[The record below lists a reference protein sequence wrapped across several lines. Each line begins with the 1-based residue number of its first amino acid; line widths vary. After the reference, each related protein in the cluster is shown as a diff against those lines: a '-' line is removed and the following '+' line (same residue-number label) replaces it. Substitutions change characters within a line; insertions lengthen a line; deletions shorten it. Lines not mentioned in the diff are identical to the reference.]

1 MLDRGETMAK
11 DWVDFREVKAAVSM
25 EMALAHYSIT
35 LRRVNRTA
43 LRGKCPLPI
52 HPEGTNPNSFGV
64 STEKNAWSCQV
75 PDCVASRIGR
85 RGGNVLDFVAVMED
99 CTIREAALHLQNWF
113 HVGEDAGSSPDGPS
127 GDTTPEELAARREGE
142 ADPTSDT
149 ENPPLDFELQGVD
162 SAHPYLRRRGILEKT
177 AREFGVG
184 HFPGKGS
191 MTGRVVIPIHN
202 ESGELV
208 AYAGR
213 ALGDEKPKY
222 KLPAGFRKSLA
233 LYNLRRALEARDGR
247 AVVVVEGFFD
257 AMKVVQAGFPGV
269 VSLMG
274 ATLSGHQEQLLVEH
288 FDRVV
293 LMLDGD
299 ATGAEAATVISAQL
313 IDQVFLRVVRVPEG
327 SQPDEL
333 SSEAIREQ
341 LAFM

>member
-1 MLDRGETMAK
+1 MLDREEMMTK
-11 DWVDFREVKAAVSM
+11 NWVDFQEVKAAVSM

-35 LRRVNRTA
+35 LRRVNKTA

-99 CTIREAALHLQNWF
+99 CSIRDAALRLQNWF
-113 HVGEDAGSSPDGPS
+113 RVGEDAVSSSDGPS
-127 GDTTPEELAARREGE
+127 GDTTHEELVARKEGE
-142 ADPTSDT
+142 TDSEADDANT
-149 ENPPLDFELQGVD
+149 PLDFELRGVD
-162 SAHPYLRRRGILEKT
+162 PTHPYLRERGILEET
-177 AREFGVG
+177 AQVFGVG

-191 MTGRVVIPIHN
+191 MTGRIVIPLHN

-208 AYAGR
+208 AYVGR
-213 ALGDEKPKY
+213 ALGDEEPKY
-222 KLPAGFRKSLA
+222 KLPAGFRKSLV
-233 LYNLRRALEARDGR
+233 LYNLHRALEARDGR

-257 AMKVVQAGFPGV
+257 AMKVHQAGFPGV

-288 FDRVV
+288 SDRIV

-299 ATGAEAATVISAQL
+299 ETGREATSAISSQL
-313 IDQVFLRVVRVPEG
+313 IDQVFLRIVRVQEG
-327 SQPDEL
+327 GQPDEL
-333 SSEAIREQ
+333 SSDVIREL